1 MCQGQEKT
9 KELLKTESQ
18 WDMTTECNMGYWIEF
33 YNRKKIVVEN
43 WWNLSKFIV

>member
-18 WDMTTECNMGYWIEF
+18 WDMRTECNMGYWIEF
-33 YNRKKIVVEN
+33 YNRKKDCSGK
-43 WWNLSKFIV
+43 LMKSK